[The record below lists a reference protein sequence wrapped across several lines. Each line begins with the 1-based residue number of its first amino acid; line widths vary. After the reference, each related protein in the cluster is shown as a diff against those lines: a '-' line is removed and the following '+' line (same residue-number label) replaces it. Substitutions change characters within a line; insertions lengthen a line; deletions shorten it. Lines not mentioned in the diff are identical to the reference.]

1 MPSGHRLPRRP
12 VTRRPD
18 RPPPGGPARL
28 HRTWSIPVT
37 ISALW
42 ALICR
47 IDDCLQPFAPSRAA
61 KEDVILAL
69 VEALSNA
76 YSGSRQ
82 AAVGQRIVVGL
93 RVSTRAVRLEI
104 RDAGM
109 GFAFRERP
117 LALAPA
123 EDEAGRGLFLIGRVM
138 ERVSWSNTGR
148 AILMSRPWRR
158 GPLGASMAADLA
170 SEPG

>member
-12 VTRRPD
+12 VIRRFD
-18 RPPPGGPARL
+18 RPPPGGPVRL

-47 IDDCLQPFAPSRAA
+47 IDACLQRFAPSRAA

-76 YSGSRQ
+76 YSGSCQ
-82 AAVGQRIVVGL
+82 APAGQRIVVGL
-93 RVSTRAVRLEI
+93 RVSTRAVHLEI
-104 RDAGM
+104 RDAGL
-109 GFAFRERP
+109 GFAYRERARS
-117 LALAPA
+117 LVPA
-123 EDEAGRGLFLIGRVM
+123 GDEAGRGLFLIGRVM
-138 ERVSWSNTGR
+138 ERVSWSDTGR
-148 AILMSRPWRR
+148 AIFMSRPWRR
-158 GPLGASMAADLA
+158 GLSSGSMTADLA